1 MVTRGREEGTT
12 VDEGE
17 FEGEGGRK
25 PQGKQEEHG
34 DKRCG
39 GLRNSHCG
47 EQWGIDQGKRGNR
60 QAILRAHL

>member
-1 MVTRGREEGTT
+1 M
-12 VDEGE
+12 DEGE

-47 EQWGIDQGKRGNR
+47 EQWGIDQGKRGHG